1 MTHRAVRLP
10 AAALPFARLVLSEPE
25 FEPLCSE
32 QTGIYSDEDEGET
45 LWYYVQRGESDIEIV
60 TDDDDDDSGDD
71 ESENDSDADDDDSGD
86 DEPENN
92 SGDDDDGADMIPEY
106 DSTDSSATLGST
118 DTWSTVDWL
127 NMTTEEEDSS
137 DDSDIE
143 SENVVNMRELIFAMS
158 FI

>member
-60 TDDDDDDSGDD
+60 TDDDDDD
-71 ESENDSDADDDDSGD
+71 DSD

>member
-60 TDDDDDDSGDD
+60 TDD
-71 ESENDSDADDDDSGD
+71 DDDDSGD

>member
-1 MTHRAVRLP
+1 
-10 AAALPFARLVLSEPE
+10 
-25 FEPLCSE
+25 
-32 QTGIYSDEDEGET
+32 

-60 TDDDDDDSGDD
+60 TDD
-71 ESENDSDADDDDSGD
+71 DDDDSGD